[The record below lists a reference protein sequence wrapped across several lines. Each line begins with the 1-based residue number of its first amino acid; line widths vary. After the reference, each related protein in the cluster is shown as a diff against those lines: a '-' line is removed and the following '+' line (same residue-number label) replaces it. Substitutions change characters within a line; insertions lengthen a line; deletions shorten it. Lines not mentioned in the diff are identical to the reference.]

1 MDLLCLLKWNYA
13 VILIINLISV
23 LLSIFS
29 VYVYVIK
36 KKKSETFC
44 NSKSLKNV
52 RLQVSDQDINK
63 SVLKLHKQTQ
73 YPVILS
79 QKSEGSKKLDL
90 NGIKEESKSELS
102 LSVSEQRRDNT
113 LSTSDLRSQSLP
125 TSSRSILVGES
136 VVPTFL

>member
-29 VYVYVIK
+29 VYAYVIK
-36 KKKSETFC
+36 KKKSEIFC

-63 SVLKLHKQTQ
+63 SVLKLHKQNQ

-125 TSSRSILVGES
+125 SSSRSIVVGEA

>member
-36 KKKSETFC
+36 KKKSEIFS

-52 RLQVSDQDINK
+52 RLQVSDQDINRG
-63 SVLKLHKQTQ
+63 VLKLHKQTQ

-79 QKSEGSKKLDL
+79 QNSEGSKNLGL

-102 LSVSEQRRDNT
+102 LSVSEQRRENT

-125 TSSRSILVGES
+125 TSSRSIVVGEG